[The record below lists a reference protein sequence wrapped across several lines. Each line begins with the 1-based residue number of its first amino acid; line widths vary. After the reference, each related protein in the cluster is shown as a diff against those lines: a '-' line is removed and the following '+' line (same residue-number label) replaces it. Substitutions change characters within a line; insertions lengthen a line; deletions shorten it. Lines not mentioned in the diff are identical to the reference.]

1 MNEPSASVQQ
11 ALAENLARL
20 GDRIAR
26 AAQASGRSA
35 ADVTLV
41 AVTKYM
47 PATWAR
53 VLVTAGCHE
62 LGEARPQELWSK
74 AAALA
79 DLPVRWH
86 FIGHMQRNKL
96 RRTLPAIGLFHSV
109 DSLRLLAALE
119 EEAAAAGRQV
129 PALLE
134 VNISGDEGK
143 GGFEPAEVEP
153 LVERLPDFAHVRTEG
168 LMGMASL
175 TRAAAEA
182 ESDFERLRVLRDR
195 LVGRLP
201 GGVRWPHLSMGMSG
215 DFEAAIRQGATLVRV
230 GSALV
235 EGIAADAPPKH

>member
-1 MNEPSASVQQ
+1 MNDPSASVQH
-11 ALAENLARL
+11 ALAENVGRL
-20 GDRIAR
+20 GDRIAQ
-26 AAQASGRSA
+26 AAKASGRPA
-35 ADVTLV
+35 EAVTLV
-41 AVTKYM
+41 AVTKYV
-47 PATWAR
+47 PAAWAR
-53 VLVTAGCHE
+53 ALVAAGCHE
-62 LGEARPQELWSK
+62 LGESRPQELWSK

-109 DSLRLLAALE
+109 DSLRLLSALE

-134 VNISGDEGK
+134 VNISGDAGK
-143 GGFEPAEVEP
+143 GGFEPAEVEA
-153 LVERLPDFAHVRTEG
+153 LVERLAEFAHVSTQG

-175 TRAAAEA
+175 DRPAEEA
-182 ESDFERLRVLRDR
+182 ERDFERLRMLRDR

-201 GGVRWPHLSMGMSG
+201 TGVEWPHLSMGMSG
-215 DFEAAIRQGATLVRV
+215 DFEAAIRQGATLVRI

-235 EGIAADAPPKH
+235 EGIATT

>member
-1 MNEPSASVQQ
+1 MNDPSASVQH
-11 ALAENLARL
+11 ALAENLAGL

-26 AAQASGRSA
+26 AAEASGRPA
-35 ADVTLV
+35 AAVTLV
-41 AVTKYM
+41 TKYI
-47 PATWAR
+47 PAAWAR
-53 VLVTAGCHE
+53 VLATAGCHD
-62 LGEARPQELWSK
+62 LGESRPQELWTK

-96 RRTLPAIGLFHSV
+96 RRTLPAIELFHSV
-109 DSLRLLAALE
+109 DSLRLLAALD

-129 PALLE
+129 PGLLE
-134 VNISGDEGK
+134 VNISGDAGK

-153 LVERLPDFAHVRTEG
+153 LVERLAEFAHVRTQG

-175 TRAAAEA
+175 SHAAADA
-182 ESDFERLRVLRDR
+182 ERDFERLRLLRDR
-195 LVGRLP
+195 LIDRLP
-201 GGVRWPHLSMGMSG
+201 DGVLWPHLSMGMSG

-235 EGIAADAPPKH
+235 EGILPSG